1 MTKTVGIVGN
11 PRKEGLAD
19 TAAVILDWCARQGA
33 GALVQDDIA
42 SRMPGRTVRA
52 APLARVAAESDLV
65 FALGGDGT
73 LLVAVRAVARAG
85 RETPVFGV
93 NLGSLGFL
101 TQVGADEL
109 PGVLERSRVDGFTV
123 RGRMMLEASVKGSG
137 ASAVALNDIVIKNG
151 PASRMLS
158 FEARADDDLITRFAA
173 DGLILATPTG
183 STAHTL
189 SAGGPIVMPAV
200 EAIITTPICPHSL
213 SIRACVIP
221 PGAVV
226 EIEMLSCDDDTV
238 VSADGDRFTNV
249 KPGDTVVVRKA
260 SCEARLVEIGEH
272 SYYEILGRK
281 LRWSGR
287 VIER

>member
-1 MTKTVGIVGN
+1 MKTVGIVGN
-11 PRKEGLAD
+11 PCKAGLAD
-19 TAAVILDWCARQGA
+19 TAGVILDWCARQGA
-33 GALVQDDIA
+33 GALVQDDVA
-42 SRMPGRTVRA
+42 GRMPGRAVRA
-52 APLARVAAESDLV
+52 APLERVAAESDLV

-73 LLVAVRAVARAG
+73 LLVAVRSVAQAG
-85 RETPVFGV
+85 KETPIFGV

-109 PGVLERSRVDGFTV
+109 QGVLERSSVDGFAV
-123 RGRMMLEASVKGSG
+123 RGRMMLSASVEGVG
-137 ASAVALNDIVIKNG
+137 ADVVALNDIVIRNG
-151 PASRMLS
+151 AASRMLS
-158 FEARADDDLITRFAA
+158 FEARADGDLITRFAA

-183 STAHTL
+183 STAYTL
-189 SAGGPIVMPAV
+189 SAGGPIVMPGI
-200 EAIITTPICPHSL
+200 EAIIATPICPHTL

-226 EIEMLSCDDDTV
+226 EIEMLSCDDGTL
-238 VSADGDRFTNV
+238 VSADGDRYCAV
-249 KPGDTVVVRKA
+249 KAGDTVVVRKA
-260 SCEARLVEIGEH
+260 PCEAKLVEIGEH

>member
-1 MTKTVGIVGN
+1 MKTVGITGN
-11 PRKEGLAD
+11 PRKDGLAD
-19 TAAVILDWCARQGA
+19 TVGVILEWCARQGA
-33 GALVQDDIA
+33 GALVQSDIVGPA
-42 SRMPGRTVRA
+42 HGRGVTT
-52 APLARVAAESDLV
+52 APLDRVAAESDLV

-73 LLVAVRAVARAG
+73 LLVAVRAIARAG

-109 PGVLERSRVDGFTV
+109 PGVLGESPIDGFAV
-123 RGRMMLEASVKGSG
+123 RGRMMLSASVESRG
-137 ASAVALNDIVIKNG
+137 AAAVALNDIVIRNG
-151 PASRMLS
+151 AASRMLS
-158 FEARADDDLITRFAA
+158 FEARVDGDLITRFAA

-183 STAHTL
+183 STAYTL
-189 SAGGPIVMPAV
+189 SAGGPIVMPEV
-200 EAIITTPICPHSL
+200 EAIVVTPICPHTL

-226 EIEMLSCDDDTV
+226 EIEMLSCDDDTL
-238 VSADGDRFTNV
+238 VSADGDRLCGV
-249 KPGDTVVVRKA
+249 APGDTVVVGKA
-260 SCEARLVEIGEH
+260 PCEARLVEIGQH
-272 SYYEILGRK
+272 SYYEILRRK

>member
-1 MTKTVGIVGN
+1 MKIVGIVGN
-11 PRKEGLAD
+11 PRKDGLAD
-19 TAAVILDWCARQGA
+19 TGGVILDWCARQGA

-42 SRMPGRTVRA
+42 SRMPGRTVKA
-52 APLARVAAESDLV
+52 APLDRVAAESDLV

-109 PGVLERSRVDGFTV
+109 PDVLGQSRIDGFTV
-123 RGRMMLEASVKGSG
+123 RGRMMLEASVEKRG

-158 FEARADDDLITRFAA
+158 FEARVDGDLITRFAA

-189 SAGGPIVMPAV
+189 SAGGPIVMPSV
-200 EAIITTPICPHSL
+200 EAIVLTPICPHTL
-213 SIRACVIP
+213 SIRTCVIP

-226 EIEMLSCDDDTV
+226 EIEMLACDDDTL
-238 VSADGDRFTNV
+238 VSADGDRLSGV
-249 KPGDTVVVRKA
+249 KAGDTVVVRKA
-260 SCEARLVEIGEH
+260 SREARLVEIGQH
-272 SYYEILGRK
+272 TYYEILRRK